1 MLFEIDRKNLT
12 NLVTVAQN
20 ELAVCSS
27 ELASAKINAEIAEI
41 AGMAEETAKKHCK
54 HILAKLEV
62 KNRHQAVDKAIEYG
76 LIEPKRV

>member
-1 MLFEIDRKNLT
+1 
-12 NLVTVAQN
+12 
-20 ELAVCSS
+20 
-27 ELASAKINAEIAEI
+27 
-41 AGMAEETAKKHCK
+41 MAEETAKKHCK